1 MTLYAETSALLRWL
15 FDQAQAATVLE
26 HLKGSARVVCSR
38 LTLVELRRVVRRAVA
53 TAEIEERQ
61 GETLLATVAR
71 ASARWTILEITRDV
85 TDRVE
90 SRFPREPLRTLDAIH
105 LASAVV
111 LQQSLPDLH
120 VLSVDDR
127 VRENASLLGFEVL
140 PADIEPAVG

>member
-90 SRFPREPLRTLDAIH
+90 SRFPRGPLRTLDAIH

>member
-53 TAEIEERQ
+53 TAEIEETQ

>member
-53 TAEIEERQ
+53 SAEIEERQ